1 MTTALEKV
9 RRLEQYIAV
18 NSAAVDPVLDVT
30 LDKLLARETAR
41 MLDLKARLANE
52 LANFEKRYAMKS
64 AEFYARYEN
73 GEMGD
78 EMDFVEWSATVE
90 MLANVDKQLALLER
104 ETAGV

>member
-1 MTTALEKV
+1 M
-9 RRLEQYIAV
+9 
-18 NSAAVDPVLDVT
+18 LDVT

-41 MLDLKARLANE
+41 MLDLKACLADE

-64 AEFYARYEN
+64 TEFYARYEN